1 MFKRLDPSDVDK
13 TPFKVYKEFTVT
25 NIDSGSGIY
34 NFRAISGSH
43 RNYDKSKDG
52 ASIFESASFYHRPA
66 WFLLNHRYYRQA
78 GSDDVRPTVQAQAER
93 ASNTGPLGMSGE
105 TDTRGMV
112 GSGNMNVNAP
122 VNPYN
127 NFASNSPNQYRNLH
141 QSASIISVSK
151 NMYGERIKPN
161 SIRIK
166 DDSTSTTVNIVDDGK
181 GNLYDSELSSSFAQF
196 AASDFNNSQFAKS
209 TGSFAGNVFYEQ
221 GILVF
226 TNTGSKF
233 IDVGTG
239 KGSDGFSLTYKAQ
252 VTLNEYSYFC
262 VIGENEYNATTNISA
277 TFEKSGS
284 ITVSGSNSWRFFPP
298 GDALYKSGSYKHYY
312 QQASKYADFVNDA
325 DFSPYVTKIG
335 LYNDFN
341 ELLAIGQLSSPIKN
355 DKDLAL
361 GFVVRFDA

>member
-1 MFKRLDPSDVDK
+1 MFKRLDPTDVNK
-13 TPFKVYKEFTVT
+13 TPFKVFKEFTVT
-25 NIDSGSGIY
+25 NVDSGSGIY

-43 RNYDKSKDG
+43 RNYNRHVDG
-52 ASIFESASFYHRPA
+52 VTTFESASFYHRPA

-78 GSDDVRPTVQAQAER
+78 GSSDERPPISQEPK
-93 ASNTGPLGMSGE
+93 NTKSAGGPLANVGRS
-105 TDTRGMV
+105 DTRAQTSG
-112 GSGNMNVNAP
+112 GSLNTNSP

-141 QSASIISVSK
+141 ASASVISVSK
-151 NMYGERIKPN
+151 NLYGERIKPG
-161 SIRIK
+161 SILLK
-166 DDSTSTTVNIVDDGK
+166 DDSTSTTVDIVDDGN
-181 GNLYDSELSSSFAQF
+181 GNLYDRELSSSFAEF
-196 AASDFNNSQFAKS
+196 AAGDFEDVMKA
-209 TGSFAGNVFYEQ
+209 TGSFAGNVFYDQ
-221 GILVF
+221 GVLVF

-239 KGSDGFSLTYKAQ
+239 KGSDGFSLKYKAQ

-262 VIGENEYNATTNISA
+262 VIGENEFNGTTNISA

-298 GDALYKSGSYKHYY
+298 GDALYQSGSYKHYY
-312 QQASKYADFVNDA
+312 QQASQYEDFVNDA